1 MKILIFGASG
11 MLGNNLFNI
20 FSEKTNFETYGVV
33 RNKKKINNM
42 SKYSKNLKEISDV
55 RNYEEISRVIEKISP
70 EILINCVGIIKQRE
84 EIEDKTQT
92 IQINS
97 LLPHLLLNISKNVGA
112 KFIHFSTDCVF
123 SGKEGNYTEKH
134 SPDAEDIYGLSK
146 RLGEINGEGALT
158 LRTSIIGHELDTKKS
173 LIDWFLSQKRIVKGF
188 KNAIFSGLTTTE
200 ISKVLENI
208 IFNNDDLEGLFH
220 LSVNPINKFDLLKLV
235 AEIYK
240 KDIKIIEDNHVII
253 DRSLNSSNLR
263 SITGYNPPSWREMIT
278 ELNQFY
284 NEKFKK

>member
-55 RNYEEISRVIEKISP
+55 RNYEEISRVSEKISP
-70 EILINCVGIIKQRE
+70 DVIINCIGIIKQRE
-84 EIEDKTQT
+84 DIDDKTQT

-208 IFNNDDLEGLFH
+208 ILNNDDLEGLFH

-263 SITGYNPPSWREMIT
+263 SITGYNPPSWRELIT

>member
-146 RLGEINGEGALT
+146 RLGKIL
-158 LRTSIIGHELDTKKS
+158 KS
-173 LIDWFLSQKRIVKGF
+173 
-188 KNAIFSGLTTTE
+188 
-200 ISKVLENI
+200 
-208 IFNNDDLEGLFH
+208 
-220 LSVNPINKFDLLKLV
+220 
-235 AEIYK
+235 
-240 KDIKIIEDNHVII
+240 
-253 DRSLNSSNLR
+253 
-263 SITGYNPPSWREMIT
+263 
-278 ELNQFY
+278 
-284 NEKFKK
+284 

>member
-42 SKYSKNLKEISDV
+42 SKYSINLKEISDV
-55 RNYEEISRVIEKISP
+55 RNYEEISRVSEKISP
-70 EILINCVGIIKQRE
+70 DVIINCVGIIKQRE
-84 EIEDKTQT
+84 DIDDKTQT

-208 IFNNDDLEGLFH
+208 ILNNDDLEGLFH

-263 SITGYNPPSWREMIT
+263 SITGYNPPSWRELIT